1 MLNDCSI
8 EILNNKSLIVDNLIE
23 KAHENGIKVVGNDK
37 STRATPIC
45 WRNQI
50 KSCGHNGIICIGE
63 QCKPDIRGN
72 IIIQNRKAGIKLTEG
87 AEAHVGGTTKVDIK
101 FIPSIN
107 KGGNNEKDNQVASA
121 TENAT
126 F

>member
-8 EILNNKSLIVDNLIE
+8 EILNNKSRIIDNLIE
-23 KAHENGIKVVGNDK
+23 KAHENGIKIIGNDK
-37 STRATPIC
+37 STRATPIV

-50 KSCGHNGIICIGE
+50 KSCGHNGIACIGE
-63 QCKPDIRGN
+63 QCEPDIRGN

-87 AEAHVGGTTKVDIK
+87 AIGHIGGTTKVDIK
-101 FIPSIN
+101 FIPTVSKN
-107 KGGNNEKDNQVASA
+107 STSNS
-121 TENAT
+121 T